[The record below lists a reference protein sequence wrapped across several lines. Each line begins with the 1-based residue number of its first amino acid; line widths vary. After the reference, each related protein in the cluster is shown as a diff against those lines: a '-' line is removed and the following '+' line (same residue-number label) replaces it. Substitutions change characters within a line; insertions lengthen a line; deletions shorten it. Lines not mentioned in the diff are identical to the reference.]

1 MLVSEIEIKLRQKE
15 IRILGKNIKANI
27 TTRLT
32 RAKKHFIRVAPGTYG
47 LIELE
52 HKPSRK

>member
-1 MLVSEIEIKLRQKE
+1 MHISEIEIKLRKKE

-27 TTRLT
+27 ISRLT
-32 RAKKHFIRVAPGTYG
+32 RAKKHFIRVASGTYG

-52 HKPSRK
+52 HKPSKK